1 MINKKFIEL
10 LIDNPQEGGEE
21 INGVFYSY
29 YGMATELKE
38 QIERLEDE
46 FNDLCDSNHNLKQEF
61 SEVKKEKEALA
72 DASKN
77 YLEENYKLKK
87 VIDILKAKQVNLFHV
102 YVYDDYKEYERKWPC
117 RKNGKNQYML
127 AKEEFDLLK
136 EVFEYD
142 K

>member
-46 FNDLCDSNHNLKQEF
+46 FNDLVDSYHNLNQEF
-61 SEVKKEKEALA
+61 LEVKNEKEVLA
-72 DASKN
+72 DACKN
-77 YLEENYKLKK
+77 YLVENHNFKK

-102 YVYDDYKEYERKWPC
+102 YVYDDYEEYERKWPC
-117 RKNGKNQYML
+117 RKHGKNQYML
-127 AKEEFDLLK
+127 SKEEFNFLK

-142 K
+142 